1 MVQSLNHHT
10 QKLGS
15 STPQEDL
22 GPLAWVLDEV
32 KASVEVASS
41 ALKQFASDASIATGT
56 DLASLDDTQLRLA
69 GQQLHQAMGALTMV
83 GLEKPSRLLLQMNT
97 VIQRFLS
104 KPELCT
110 PDAAIVLD
118 KAGYALTFYLESY
131 LSGRKMSAIALFPQY
146 ADVSEL
152 AEDRLAHPSQLWEH
166 EWKWLDIEDAGG
178 ADASPARAI
187 DAKTRAPM
195 DRWVLQVVRAM
206 DADAAAELREAALA
220 VSRSP
225 LPRQTIAFWRLAAGY
240 FDAVAQELLASNR
253 YTKRAASQVLMQF
266 VKQMKAPDQ
275 VSPDLAHELLFH
287 CAQSPTP
294 ETGSALGRVRAAYAL
309 ERHIPLDYET
319 VHFGQVDP
327 ATVARARKYL
337 TTAKETWSLVSGGD
351 LNRLGQISMQF
362 AKLCGSLSELLPSG
376 QGLADALQQCADG
389 VAAAKRPPNTTQAL
403 EVATAI
409 LYVEAV
415 LEDFDLNDPTLPERS
430 RRLCERI
437 QSAQAGSP
445 AEPLESWME
454 ELYRRVSDR
463 QNMGSVVGELKA
475 TLAEVEK
482 HMDEYFRNPED
493 KSSLQ
498 NVPHGMSQMRGVLS
512 VLGMEDA
519 TQTVLQMR
527 EVVENIM
534 VGDASPEA
542 LRGEGIFERLG
553 NNLGALGF
561 LIDMLSYQPVLARK
575 LFVFDSINGELRP
588 LMGVQKDAGG
598 ETDAEKVGFVPS
610 TVIMGGDEW
619 RDASTL
625 IPEDDVSDEELTG
638 RTQEQVV
645 TAAADDTREVLL
657 EADSQ
662 LTAAEE
668 VAETGTAVADTD
680 GGDAVL
686 EQPAH
691 LQTQKTDVSGG
702 VFFDSNATAKLK
714 VADFVPAA
722 DELTLDAAIT
732 DDSEP
737 AGQQSVSGEDAGV
750 MAVAEE
756 TVSPATGAVSQPPA
770 SQQPVASAVVED
782 EDFDQEIF
790 EIFLEEARETVTQ
803 ARETIGALRKN
814 PANITDLTNLRRS
827 YHTLKGSG
835 RMVELT
841 EFSEAAWAMEQ
852 LFNAWLAES
861 RSATDDLLD
870 LAEQSMHG
878 LGDWIEAIDSRT
890 DGSHTAQAYSVSADA
905 MRLDKRFVPLAVH
918 TTGEVP
924 EPQPQEE
931 QAVTADLQPAI
942 PEEADPQVMV
952 PEAPEA
958 DVTDLSVAD
967 DGLLTVT
974 EYDEEGTEA
983 DALELFDAAPQQ
995 GGVEQEQPVGEPVS
1009 APPVQEEP
1017 GQTQTATETEI
1028 TAAENEQSI
1037 AAPDFDLG
1045 VDFFASAQE
1054 QPSDGLTEQP
1064 AHPQTAS
1071 VAELSPVAEEVS
1083 GTPVSED
1090 VSDEAGFANLSD
1102 FDLNLLEGEGDAAV
1116 DVTAVFAEES
1126 AAQPEEQQERSAESL
1141 SDGSLPVGTDVA
1153 EIGLEDAASET
1164 DIVVTDLQPD
1174 SQTASDELSQAA
1186 SVTAGVDA
1194 VLSAGADDVP
1204 VDLEMPVWQEEQQ
1217 PVAVE
1222 PQPQTGAEEADTADT
1237 DEYKVIGPLRISIP
1251 LFNVY
1256 LAEADEW
1263 SRKLLDSLNEWAMET
1278 HRLVPEDAVAYA
1290 HSLAG
1295 SSGTIGFLSLSGL
1308 ARELEHVMERDLQAG
1323 SVDFSHEHAA
1333 CFVTAAE
1340 AVRSMLQGFAAGE
1353 LKDPDSTVLENL
1365 SAVMAET
1372 PPVQETAMAGLAVLD
1387 DSVER
1392 LRRAEASRKED
1403 WEALVDLDA
1412 PVADSGYFAGSL
1424 KRDTVT
1430 GQSVTQAAATVAA
1443 PVVSPAAQPPLQP
1456 VVEPEPEV
1464 IPTDDAVAGGDL
1476 LSAVEISD
1484 ETELVQQASSEA
1496 VEAVEVQEG
1505 ESEDILMDIWSSDS
1519 VTEEQENEEQ
1529 DGQPE
1534 SNSGDTDASEAGVL
1548 EEVAEAEAAKVEVT
1562 EEVEPAVTA
1571 DVVPEGF
1578 AAAAAAAVL
1587 APIAGASAS
1596 VAQALPERAESADGA
1611 AAEKKSVLIS
1621 ATDGAQADD
1630 HGDAD
1635 GLDVEDVLDE
1645 DLFPI
1650 FEEEAQ
1656 ELIPQL
1662 SSGLRDWSS
1671 NVANSEARSQVL
1683 RVLHTLKGSARLAG
1697 ALRMGEMAHNLES
1710 VIEAIGSEG
1719 VETSQ
1724 VEPLLED
1731 CDNIVSEFER
1741 LRNIDQQGQA
1751 AVEARIDSGVPAATV
1766 VDPAVAALTE
1776 AAPDLDLTVTDADAQ
1791 PAAQAQPLTPAVST
1805 AGVPVRKRP
1814 STVKPKSGGQTVR
1827 VRSQLLDRILNQT
1840 GEVMITRS
1848 RLEGG
1853 LGQLR
1858 ASVADLSSNLERLR
1872 AQLRDVEVQAE
1883 TQMQSRMAQNQEA
1896 MQTFDPLEFDR
1907 FTRMQEL
1914 TRMMA
1919 ESVNDVATVQ
1929 RTIQKTVD
1937 ATEADL
1943 MAQARQTREL
1953 QRDLLRTRMVEFDSV
1968 SERLYRVVR
1977 QSAKETGKTVRLDL
1991 FGGRIEMDRGVL
2003 DRMTPVFEH
2012 LLRNA
2017 VAHGIEPGSA
2027 RLQAGKEEA
2036 GTIAVSVSQ
2045 DGNDVAIEFRDDG
2058 AGLNLEAIK
2067 QKALAQGLIDETTVI
2082 SDQEAANLV
2091 FRSGFS
2097 TATDVT
2103 RISGR
2108 GVGMDVVRSEVNAL
2122 GGRIETQT
2130 VSGKGTSFKV
2140 VVPLTTAVTQ
2150 VVMLR
2155 AGDVVIGVPAS
2166 LLEIVRRAA
2175 PAQVEE
2181 AYAKGNFK
2189 HGQDTLPFYW
2199 MGALLQSSRSTLSE
2213 DAKTMSVVVFRSAAQ
2228 RLAVH
2233 VDEVLGN
2240 QEVVVKNL
2248 GPQLSGMPGLAGMSI
2263 LPSGSVVLIYNPV
2276 ALATVYGESVQ
2287 AYLADQ
2293 AAVETATPVS
2303 VVPLIMV
2310 VDDSITVRRITQ
2322 RFLQREGY
2330 RVVLAADGL
2339 QALEKLPDEMPA
2351 VVLSDIEMPR
2361 MDGFDLLRNI
2371 RANSAYKELPV
2382 VMITS
2387 RIAEKHR
2394 EHAISL
2400 GANHYLGKPYSE
2412 EELLALVRGYTH
2424 QSEQTVAEAQ

>member
-1 MVQSLNHHT
+1 MEQSLNLHT
-10 QKLGS
+10 QTLGGN

-32 KASVEVASS
+32 KTSVEVASR

-83 GLEKPSRLLLQMNT
+83 GLEKPSKLLLQMNT

-110 PDAAIVLD
+110 PDAATVLD

-131 LSGRKMSAIALFPQY
+131 LSGRKISAIALFPQY

-166 EWKWLDIEDAGG
+166 EWRWLDIEDAGG
-178 ADASPARAI
+178 SGASQVRPVDAE
-187 DAKTRAPM
+187 TRAPM

-206 DADAAAELREAALA
+206 DVNAAAELREVALA
-220 VSRSP
+220 ISRSP
-225 LPRQTIAFWRLAAGY
+225 LPRQTVAFWRLAAGY
-240 FDAVAQELLASNR
+240 FDAVAQELLAYNR

-266 VKQMKAPDQ
+266 LKQMKAPDQ

-294 ETGSALGRVRAAYAL
+294 DAGSALGRVRAAYAL

-319 VHFGQVDP
+319 IHFGQVDP

-337 TTAKETWSLVSGGD
+337 TTAKETWSLVSGGE
-351 LNRLGQISMQF
+351 LNRLDRISMQF
-362 AKLCGSLSELLPSG
+362 TKLCGLLSELLPSG

-389 VAAAKRPPNTTQAL
+389 VAATRRPPNTTQAL

-437 QSAQAGSP
+437 QSAQAGSS

-493 KSSLQ
+493 KSCLQ
-498 NVPHGMSQMRGVLS
+498 DVPHGMSQMRGVLS
-512 VLGMEDA
+512 VLDMGDA

-534 VGDASPEA
+534 VGNASPEA
-542 LRGEGIFERLG
+542 LREEGIFERLG

-588 LMGVQKDAGG
+588 LMGVQKEAV
-598 ETDAEKVGFVPS
+598 ETDAEKAGFVPS
-610 TVIMGGDEW
+610 TVIVGGDEW
-619 RDASTL
+619 KDASTL
-625 IPEDDVSDEELTG
+625 IPDEEAIDG
-638 RTQEQVV
+638 GEGGDVQEQVL
-645 TAAADDTREVLL
+645 TATADDEPEILL
-657 EADSQ
+657 EADSRFNTVEASDANVDGSVPVQ
-662 LTAAEE
+662 L
-668 VAETGTAVADTD
+668 
-680 GGDAVL
+680 DA
-686 EQPAH
+686 P
-691 LQTQKTDVSGG
+691 QTQKADVSGG
-702 VFFDSNATAKLK
+702 ALSDPGTMANLQ

-722 DELTLDAAIT
+722 DALSLDTVVADRSEPEQPPLSGTDTDAAVAT
-732 DDSEP
+732 EV
-737 AGQQSVSGEDAGV
+737 AVTETLGQVRSGQ
-750 MAVAEE
+750 
-756 TVSPATGAVSQPPA
+756 TVT
-770 SQQPVASAVVED
+770 SAVVED
-782 EDFDQEIF
+782 DDFDQEIF

-803 ARETIGALRKN
+803 ARDTIGALRKN

-861 RSATDDLLD
+861 RSATDELLD
-870 LAEQSMHG
+870 LAEQSMLG

-890 DGSHTAQAYSVSADA
+890 DGSHTAQAYAVSADA

-918 TTGEVP
+918 AGGEVGA
-924 EPQPQEE
+924 QPQDR
-931 QAVTADLQPAI
+931 QAAVTDALQSAAVSEGTGGADRRAEG
-942 PEEADPQVMV
+942 EEAVGEGSDAAAVGDFMLSD
-952 PEAPEA
+952 A
-958 DVTDLSVAD
+958 VTQQ
-967 DGLLTVT
+967 TVT
-974 EYDEEGTEA
+974 EKPAGDDAVSLPLVQGMSEQTAETGTEA
-983 DALELFDAAPQQ
+983 VIEPEAVT
-995 GGVEQEQPVGEPVS
+995 GG
-1009 APPVQEEP
+1009 
-1017 GQTQTATETEI
+1017 
-1028 TAAENEQSI
+1028 AAEQSV

-1045 VDFFASAQE
+1045 ADLLSPEQAQPE
-1054 QPSDGLTEQP
+1054 
-1064 AHPQTAS
+1064 
-1071 VAELSPVAEEVS
+1071 AELAVELGVTDAQDGSVTVTEEVS
-1083 GTPVSED
+1083 
-1090 VSDEAGFANLSD
+1090 DEVDFAELSD
-1102 FDLNLLEGEGDAAV
+1102 FDLNLLEAESESAGTLDIQAAEQQKGSAEGFAGHLSDWSSSDV
-1116 DVTAVFAEES
+1116 DVT
-1126 AAQPEEQQERSAESL
+1126 
-1141 SDGSLPVGTDVA
+1141 GGLPVADSGAIASEFGTAAATAVA
-1153 EIGLEDAASET
+1153 DWQADLGAAS
-1164 DIVVTDLQPD
+1164 DR
-1174 SQTASDELSQAA
+1174 LSQAA
-1186 SVTAGVDA
+1186 EDAGNTGEDE
-1194 VLSAGADDVP
+1194 VLSLAGAQGVP
-1204 VDLEMPVWQEEQQ
+1204 AAPADLEDSLTPVFQ
-1217 PVAVE
+1217 AVE
-1222 PQPQTGAEEADTADT
+1222 KITPDVLPRSQGELEGADAADA

-1263 SRKLLDSLNEWAMET
+1263 SRKLLDSLSEWAMET
-1278 HRLVPEDAVAYA
+1278 HRLIPEDAISYA

-1308 ARELEHVMERDLQAG
+1308 ARELEHVMERDFQAG
-1323 SVDFSHEHAA
+1323 SAEFSQGHAA
-1333 CFVTAAE
+1333 CFVAAAT

-1353 LKDPDSTVLENL
+1353 LKDSDPSVLANL
-1365 SAVMAET
+1365 EAVMAET
-1372 PPVQETAMAGLAVLD
+1372 PPVQETSMGGLGVLD
-1387 DSVER
+1387 DSMER

-1412 PVADSGYFAGSL
+1412 PVADSGYFANSL
-1424 KRDTVT
+1424 RRDTTTVSSEKQPAVAAAVLPPVSESRPLEPVTEPEAEAEEVLPEAAAVT
-1430 GQSVTQAAATVAA
+1430 GGDDVREASANA
-1443 PVVSPAAQPPLQP
+1443 VSEEALQP
-1456 VVEPEPEV
+1456 TV
-1464 IPTDDAVAGGDL
+1464 
-1476 LSAVEISD
+1476 S
-1484 ETELVQQASSEA
+1484 ETEEVGQGFDRQQETAHL
-1496 VEAVEVQEG
+1496 QES
-1505 ESEDILMDIWSSDS
+1505 ESEDILTDIWSSDLDA
-1519 VTEEQENEEQ
+1519 VTQGSEERGE
-1529 DGQPE
+1529 
-1534 SNSGDTDASEAGVL
+1534 EAGV
-1548 EEVAEAEAAKVEVT
+1548 EAKKDVVDKEAT
-1562 EEVEPAVTA
+1562 ESDSGRDGGPALAQALTAGAAVPVSPTAPTVTA
-1571 DVVPEGF
+1571 
-1578 AAAAAAAVL
+1578 L
-1587 APIAGASAS
+1587 SPIAGASAS
-1596 VAQALPERAESADGA
+1596 VEQALPERPDSAEEAVG
-1611 AAEKKSVLIS
+1611 EKKSVLIT
-1621 ATDGAQADD
+1621 ATDDVHAHD
-1630 HGDAD
+1630 HSDAD

-1671 NVANSEARSQVL
+1671 NVGNSEARAQVL

-1710 VIEAIGSEG
+1710 VIEVIGSEG
-1719 VETSQ
+1719 VEASQ

-1731 CDNIVSEFER
+1731 CDNIVNEFER
-1741 LRNIDQQGQA
+1741 LRNTDQQEQVA
-1751 AVEARIDSGVPAATV
+1751 AEARIESGVPAMASP
-1766 VDPAVAALTE
+1766 DPAVAALVE
-1776 AAPDLDLTVTDADAQ
+1776 VVAEPDLTVTGAEVQSVAQ
-1791 PAAQAQPLTPAVST
+1791 PQSAVPAAGGVVGLPA
-1805 AGVPVRKRP
+1805 RRRP
-1814 STVKPKSGGQTVR
+1814 SVVKPKSGGQTVR

-1977 QSAKETGKTVRLDL
+1977 QSAKETGKSVRLDL

-2017 VAHGIEPGSA
+2017 VAHGIEPSNV

-2036 GTIAVSVSQ
+2036 GTIGVSVSQ

-2058 AGLNLEAIK
+2058 AGLDLEAIK
-2067 QKALAQGLIDETTVI
+2067 QKALRQGLIDDTTVI

-2130 VSGKGTSFKV
+2130 VSGQGASFKV

-2155 AGDVVIGVPAS
+2155 AGEVIIGVPAS

-2175 PAQVEE
+2175 PAQIEE

-2199 MGALLQSSRSTLSE
+2199 MGALLQSSRATLLE
-2213 DAKTMSVVVFRSAAQ
+2213 DVKTMSVVVFRSAAQ

-2293 AAVETATPVS
+2293 AAVEATASVS

-2339 QALEKLPDEMPA
+2339 QALEKLPDETPA

-2387 RIAEKHR
+2387 RIAEKHK

-2412 EELLALVRGYTH
+2412 EQLLALVRGYTQ
-2424 QSEQTVAEAQ
+2424 QSGQVVAEAH